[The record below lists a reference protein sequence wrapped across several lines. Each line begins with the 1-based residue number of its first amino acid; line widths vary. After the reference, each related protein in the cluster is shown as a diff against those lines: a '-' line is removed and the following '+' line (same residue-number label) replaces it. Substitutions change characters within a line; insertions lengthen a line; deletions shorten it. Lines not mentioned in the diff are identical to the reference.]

1 MNHHPLVRNDFLP
14 GSCRGSM
21 IVELLACGA
30 LLGVVLS
37 TAIPMLRWAIQERK
51 FTDEREIAMLEVDNL
66 MERVTALDWSE
77 LTTERAAEFGLSTS
91 VAAQLPEPHLAIA
104 VESDAKDDAAKIVR
118 INPTLEPK
126 HVHPP
131 GPPKCAGGLGLSTR
145 DEGRTAERAAPK

>member
-37 TAIPMLRWAIQERK
+37 TAIPTLRWVIHQRK
-51 FTDEREIAMLEVDNL
+51 FTDQREAAMLEVDNL

-77 LTTERAAEFGLSTS
+77 LTTERAVEFRLSAA

-118 INPTLEPK
+118 INLTWNETSVRPA
-126 HVHPP
+126 PP
-131 GPPKCAGGLGLSTR
+131 VRLAAWVYRRGTKAER
-145 DEGRTAERAAPK
+145 QERAAPK